1 MVLALGYGAV
11 APTLWSKR
19 SVCFAKNRHSPY
31 FLSTHKDIFIS
42 MNVETLSQCLK
53 AVADPSRLRLLSL
66 CSQGELTV
74 SDLVRIT
81 GHSQPR
87 TSRHLKILQD
97 AGLLESFREQHFIFY
112 RGNRQEPQKTILTTL
127 LNSLD
132 EQDSVLAEDSRR
144 LAGIRRARAQLAESY
159 IEDEVPEWLELH
171 QYHGDE
177 ATFNDHLNT
186 LLTGHE
192 VGHLL
197 DIATGTGRMLRLVG
211 PLADSGFGVD
221 LSKKMVV
228 VARDTIEKAGLPH
241 LSVRQEDMY
250 QMRFAANSFDT
261 VTVDQVLY
269 FADNPKVLFQEATR
283 VLKKGGRLLVVAFT
297 PHEVKSTTTLP
308 VSVDMKSIM
317 GWLVGEN
324 LSVEQIDKIPG
335 ETLDISLILASK
347 TG

>member
-1 MVLALGYGAV
+1 
-11 APTLWSKR
+11 
-19 SVCFAKNRHSPY
+19 
-31 FLSTHKDIFIS
+31 
-42 MNVETLSQCLK
+42 MNVDALSQCLK
-53 AVADPSRLRLLSL
+53 AAADPSRLRLLWL

-112 RGNRQEPQKTILTTL
+112 RAHRQEPHQTILKTL
-127 LNSLD
+127 IMSLD
-132 EQDSVLAEDSRR
+132 GSDGALAEDNRR
-144 LAGIRRARAQLAESY
+144 LTAIRKARAQLAESY
-159 IEDEVPEWLELH
+159 VEDEVPEWLELH

-177 ATFNDHLNT
+177 VTFSEHLHT
-186 LLTGHE
+186 LLTGHS

-211 PLADSGFGVD
+211 PLANSGFGVD
-221 LSKKMVV
+221 LSKKMVI
-228 VARDTIEKAGLPH
+228 VARDTIEKAGLNH

-250 QMRFAANSFDT
+250 QMRFPANNFDT
-261 VTVDQVLY
+261 VTIDQVLY
-269 FADNPKVLFQEATR
+269 FADNPPALFQEATR
-283 VLKKGGRLLVVAFT
+283 VLKKGGKLLVVAFT
-297 PHEVKSTTTLP
+297 PHEVIHGTSLP
-308 VSVDMKSIM
+308 VSVDLKAIM
-317 GWLVGEN
+317 GWLVNED